1 MSWQAVLHS
10 LPLLTLETCEIF
22 APPREMEAAIAS
34 YNRALVNLRSDSAD
48 VAQIALRKLVINYPL
63 FGPASLLFGICLF
76 EQRRLAAASEV
87 VERARLAGLSPH
99 EARLA
104 EALQEAI
111 AELSPDKP
119 AVTTEPGKTTI
130 AGKFAGKPAS
140 RPDQPAGLSAPI
152 LERTGKP
159 VKTRMASSKEVR
171 KILRRGDLGE
181 QPTSAMPEPENPL
194 HGLSQLDWPRLALMA
209 VAVLALIG
217 VIAAVPFA
225 LRLLPSLKPTDR
237 LPTDQE
243 RLSYLLGRLE
253 ELAPADPQVATLLQD
268 YHLFVQPDSA
278 ASQSAELTQPALAT
292 TATETTAPTD
302 ADPTEP
308 VATTEALSQTDLL
321 TQIYHEYEAAL
332 ILASSDV
339 VTAAENLQNLEKAAA
354 NLAADTTSPAVP
366 VTVKELQANIRQSLD
381 MYRTDASDSL
391 RIQGR
396 EAYDRKD
403 HQVSLDLYLRAY
415 ALKPLAYGGGV
426 AYYCGRNYQALGEF
440 EKARPFYQFVID
452 NFAGSEVADYAAVR
466 LAELG

>member
-1 MSWQAVLHS
+1 MSWQAILHS
-10 LPLLTLETCEIF
+10 LPLLTLETSEIF

-63 FGPASLLFGICLF
+63 FGPASLLFGICLL
-76 EQRRLAAASEV
+76 EQHRLAAAAEV
-87 VERARLAGLSPH
+87 IERARLAGLSAQ
-99 EARLA
+99 ETRLA
-104 EALQEAI
+104 DALLEAI
-111 AELSPDKP
+111 KALSPDKP
-119 AVTTEPGKTTI
+119 TAAAETNKI
-130 AGKFAGKPAS
+130 AAAAKLAGKPAL
-140 RPDQPAGLSAPI
+140 RPDLQAGLSAPI

-171 KILRRGDLGE
+171 KIMRRGDLGE
-181 QPTSAMPEPENPL
+181 QPTSAMPEQDGPL
-194 HGLSQLDWPRLALMA
+194 ASLARLDWPRLTLMV
-209 VAVLALIG
+209 VAGLALIG
-217 VIAAVPFA
+217 VVAAAIFA
-225 LRLLPSLKPTDR
+225 LRFLPSLKPADR
-237 LPTDQE
+237 SPTDQE

-253 ELAPADPQVATLLQD
+253 ELAPSDTRIATLLQD
-268 YHLFVQPDSA
+268 YQLFAQPDLGT
-278 ASQSAELTQPALAT
+278 SQSVALTEPALET
-292 TATETTAPTD
+292 TASETSAPTD

-308 VATTEALSQTDLL
+308 MVTTEVLSQTDLL

-339 VTAAENLQNLEKAAA
+339 VTAAENLHNLEKAAA
-354 NLAADTTSPAVP
+354 NMAADTSSPAVP
-366 VTVKELQANIRQSLD
+366 VTVKELQANISQSLD
-381 MYRTDASDSL
+381 MYRTDASDRL

-396 EAYDRKD
+396 EAYERKD

-452 NFAGSEVADYAAVR
+452 NFAGSEVAAYAATR